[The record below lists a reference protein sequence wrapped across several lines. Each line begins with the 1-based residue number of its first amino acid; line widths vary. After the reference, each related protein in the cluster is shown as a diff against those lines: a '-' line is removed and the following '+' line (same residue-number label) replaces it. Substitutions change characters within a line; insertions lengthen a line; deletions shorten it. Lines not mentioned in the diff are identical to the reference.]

1 MRETPNSP
9 EKKNILSPR
18 NVQNLREIL
27 NICKKCP
34 SILDLLFLKDVER
47 WKTGSI
53 DEKLTKLGNTYHPLF
68 SSYQEEKFDD
78 EDKFNEMYKNVQD
91 FLVELGKIF
100 DEKVNA
106 GEKWKNEMVD
116 WFVKEMFKLN
126 DSFYELNRDIN
137 AQKDA
142 VFHQSN
148 KSYEDYGYN
157 SVFSVAEIYN
167 TIIKDFNLTKENNKR
182 LWIMM
187 YRNLLWL
194 INKELEILLGG
205 DIEKNENLENGDI
218 EDYKNE
224 ISKND
229 KNIGKS
235 DKEIFGI
242 IEEELNRLYSKKEII
257 SKEDIKSIVN
267 EFENLLIKINA
278 KNFEEK
284 SKNLFIMDFLNIN
297 SYEDFCDKYDILRK
311 RQKDLLDLEK
321 KIDEYFDEE
330 WNLKSDVKIGN
341 LYMEKLKKPIKTN
354 VLKKIVKNIGN
365 RLQKLF
371 S

>member
-1 MRETPNSP
+1 MREMPNSP
-9 EKKNILSPR
+9 EKKIVSPW
-18 NVQNLREIL
+18 NVQNLGEIL

-47 WKTGSI
+47 WKTSSI
-53 DEKLTKLGNTYHPLF
+53 DAKLRELGNTYHPLF

-78 EDKFNEMYKNVQD
+78 EDKFNEMYKNVQN

-106 GEKWKNEMVD
+106 GEKWRNAMVD

-142 VFHQSN
+142 AFHQST
-148 KSYEDYGYN
+148 KSYEDYGYS

-167 TIIKDFNLTKENNKR
+167 TMIKDFNFMKEGNKN
-182 LWIMM
+182 LWLMM

-194 INKELEILLGG
+194 INKELEMLLGG
-205 DIEKNENLENGDI
+205 DIEKNENLENGNI

-224 ISKND
+224 INKND
-229 KNIGKS
+229 NNISEAEEK
-235 DKEIFGI
+235 IFGI
-242 IEEELNRLYSKKEII
+242 IREELNRLYSKKEIV
-257 SKEDIKSIVN
+257 SKEDIESIVKD
-267 EFENLLIKINA
+267 FKKLLIKINA

-284 SKNLFIMDFLNIN
+284 SKNLFIMDFLNIK
-297 SYEDFCDKYDILRK
+297 SYEDFCDKYDILKR

-321 KIDEYFDEE
+321 EIDEYFDEK

-341 LYMEKLKKPIKTN
+341 LHMEKLEKPIKTN
-354 VLKKIVKNIGN
+354 VLKKIMKNISN